1 MDVLTVT
8 PYYPPEGG
16 GLERY
21 AHEINH
27 RLAGRGHDVHVAT
40 FTREDPGEGKR
51 DGVTVDRRQPAVR
64 IGNAPVSPS
73 FPRELHATV
82 QRRDP
87 DVVVA
92 HTPVPF
98 PAESACLAAWRARV
112 PFVVTYHAGRLH
124 GSSRL
129 LDVLAGLHRRTVE
142 ALVLEKS
149 ARLIAAS
156 PFVREQALA
165 DHRDRVTV
173 VPPGVDAERFAP
185 DGGPEGGRILFVGPL
200 SSTYEWKGLDTLW
213 EAFQRVRKR
222 RPEARLTIVG
232 EGDRVAEFQARS
244 SRVDG
249 ALEVLGRVSDRALVD
264 AYQRS
269 RVVVLPSTSEAESF
283 GMVLAEANACGRPVV
298 GSKIGGIPDFVD
310 HRDNGL
316 LARPGDPEHLADRLI
331 EVLDDDELAARLGRR
346 GRQRVLADHDWGR
359 LASRTESVLA
369 EALRAGP
376 P

>member
-1 MDVLTVT
+1 
-8 PYYPPEGG
+8 
-16 GLERY
+16 
-21 AHEINH
+21 
-27 RLAGRGHDVHVAT
+27 
-40 FTREDPGEGKR
+40 
-51 DGVTVDRRQPAVR
+51 
-64 IGNAPVSPS
+64 
-73 FPRELHATV
+73 
-82 QRRDP
+82 
-87 DVVVA
+87 
-92 HTPVPF
+92 
-98 PAESACLAAWRARV
+98 
-112 PFVVTYHAGRLH
+112 
-124 GSSRL
+124 
-129 LDVLAGLHRRTVE
+129 
-142 ALVLEKS
+142 VLEKS

-298 GSKIGGIPDFVD
+298 GSEIGGIPGFVD

-346 GRQRVLADHDWGR
+346 GRQRVLADHDWDR